1 MQSVHA
7 GLSIA
12 VIHDYKIA
20 WAKGFGVTAPGGSE
34 PVTTTTLFQAGSI
47 SKSVATIG
55 ALGLVEHG
63 KLSLDEDVNQ
73 KLKTW
78 KVREASIPW
87 CVPLRLESAR
97 PQTHPPAGL
106 HAPTSSTIL
115 DQRYIRWVPVH
126 PSSFHC
132 LSNTMG

>member
-63 KLSLDEDVNQ
+63 KLSLDQDVNQ

-78 KVREASIPW
+78 KVPENEL
-87 CVPLRLESAR
+87 VPALPLGYMIVPKSLINVLVRAR
-97 PQTHPPAGL
+97 QPIDKQKRKNGGDAETNA
-106 HAPTSSTIL
+106 A
-115 DQRYIRWVPVH
+115 
-126 PSSFHC
+126 
-132 LSNTMG
+132 